1 MVTEVLRRPGG
12 HCSTQARL
20 GEDGAVLRES
30 RVTPMGRRLEA
41 WRPYL
46 SWANPG
52 VTSPVHFQEQRST
65 AKSRQLH
72 FEDFFI
78 LSSASSLLPF
88 LQPNTVLLQGACGTR
103 GFTRAGV
110 CGICNLRAA

>member
-1 MVTEVLRRPGG
+1 M
-12 HCSTQARL
+12 
-20 GEDGAVLRES
+20 
-30 RVTPMGRRLEA
+30 PMGRCLEA
-41 WRPYL
+41 WRPYW
-46 SWANPG
+46 SWTSPG

-65 AKSRQLH
+65 AKSQQLN

-78 LSSASSLLPF
+78 LSSVSSLLPF
-88 LQPNTVLLQGACGTR
+88 LQPNTVLLRGACGTR